1 MDGSYDSSRFS
12 FLKCLN
18 TDFPIVA
25 THVYIPSNRAGVPF
39 FPHILTNICF
49 PDDSHSDWDER
60 ESPGLIFISHMMKGI
75 EYFFKII
82 YWPSVFFFFL
92 LRTIYSFDWSIG
104 WLIWLDD
111 FLIFNFCS
119 SSGGLNINYLMMCSG
134 QRFFFSNSG
143 IPPAPILCTLA
154 MVLLAGQN
162 REVLCDPT
170 LAIFCTV
177 GVLVRKS
184 LPLPLSWSIL
194 PMFSSNSFRVS
205 DLSSGLQSILNQ
217 SWGKLLHRWK
227 FSFFW
232 TTCWR
237 DHLFPHFF
245 WRGGKPCWKLYGC
258 SCVGW
263 FLCLLFYSTGSHV
276 CFCPSTEQF
285 LGGKEREE
293 LKSRGEGE
301 KQRIN

>member
-39 FPHILTNICF
+39 FLHILINICF

-134 QRFFFSNSG
+134 QSFFSNSG
-143 IPPAPILCTLA
+143 SPPPPPPHSLYSGDGFACWAESWSSMRPHSCYFLHCWSPCEKVPAPAFILKYSTYVFLQQFQSFWLIFRSPVDSESILGQTLA
-154 MVLLAGQN
+154 
-162 REVLCDPT
+162 
-170 LAIFCTV
+170 
-177 GVLVRKS
+177 
-184 LPLPLSWSIL
+184 
-194 PMFSSNSFRVS
+194 
-205 DLSSGLQSILNQ
+205 
-217 SWGKLLHRWK
+217 
-227 FSFFW
+227 
-232 TTCWR
+232 
-237 DHLFPHFF
+237 
-245 WRGGKPCWKLYGC
+245 
-258 SCVGW
+258 
-263 FLCLLFYSTGSHV
+263 
-276 CFCPSTEQF
+276 
-285 LGGKEREE
+285 
-293 LKSRGEGE
+293 
-301 KQRIN
+301 